1 MQMQHSSKTRS
12 KEKYPMQDEKLGV
25 TTYLTEKEA
34 KEFQSLF
41 VVSMGFF
48 VLMAIIAHFLIWE
61 WRPWFPGT
69 APYKAGMAMSAP
81 VLAKEVQKV

>member
-1 MQMQHSSKTRS
+1 MH
-12 KEKYPMQDEKLGV
+12 DEKLGL

-34 KEFQSLF
+34 KEFHILF
-41 VVSMGFF
+41 VISMAFF
-48 VLMAIIAHFLIWE
+48 VGMAVIAHFLVWQ

-69 APYKAGMAMSAP
+69 EPYKAGMAMSAP